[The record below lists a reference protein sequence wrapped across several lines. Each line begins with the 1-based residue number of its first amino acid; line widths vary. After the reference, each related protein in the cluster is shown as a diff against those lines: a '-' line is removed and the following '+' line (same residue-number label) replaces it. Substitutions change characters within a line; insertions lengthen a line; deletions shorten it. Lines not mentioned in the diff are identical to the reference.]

1 MRELRADPLAFDLL
15 PRPDLT
21 LANST
26 PFHNNQ
32 RGLIY
37 FTQVYTAMELAAK
50 LWPCFKYII
59 PNQSIMCWNSPFPNM
74 IQNSL
79 QAQTTI

>member
-1 MRELRADPLAFDLL
+1 MRPG
-15 PRPDLT
+15 
-21 LANST
+21 
-26 PFHNNQ
+26 

-59 PNQSIMCWNSPFPNM
+59 PNRYLSGGGYGGGCPNSTADAGEPGSPTFER
-74 IQNSL
+74 
-79 QAQTTI
+79 